1 MDTLSL
7 FNQQVLQCQDD
18 AYTLAWYLLG
28 DETEA
33 EAVMQSAV
41 QATFHCFSSNRSDC
55 RLLILEQVVE
65 HCWRRKP
72 AACSSAEPGIS
83 YDIHFLTQHERVVL
97 VLIDVLGLDYPGA
110 SFITGMPLEKIGS
123 LLAHARK
130 KMKDQMKLAN
140 H

>member
-28 DETEA
+28 DEAEA

-65 HCWRRKP
+65 HCWRREP
-72 AACSSAEPGIS
+72 AVCCSFKPGIFCDLRS
-83 YDIHFLTQHERVVL
+83 LAEQERVVL
-97 VLIDVLGLDYPGA
+97 VLIDVLGLDYPEA
-110 SFITGMPLEKIGS
+110 SFITSMPLEKIGS